1 MSIKNLFYWSYWFQQ
16 PMVLKNAA
24 MGMWLVFFLVLV
36 AAGLVALFMRAGSNE
51 QAFKNFLNRV
61 AGLGLTM
68 GIFGLVWL
76 FFRQEHIPFLAWR
89 VWLGIWVMV
98 FVVWVIPLLKYFVK
112 RLPAVRA
119 ENAARMEKERY
130 MR

>member
-1 MSIKNLFYWSYWFQQ
+1 MSIKNLFYFTYWFQQ
-16 PMVLKNAA
+16 PMVLKTGAF
-24 MGMWLVFFLVLV
+24 GVWLVFFLALV

-51 QAFKNFLNRV
+51 QALKNFLNRV
-61 AGLGLTM
+61 AGWGITM

-89 VWLGIWVMV
+89 LWLAAWALV
-98 FVVWVIPLLKYFVK
+98 FVAWAIPLVKYFVK

-119 ENAARMEKERY
+119 ENAARAEKEKY